1 MTKNDNFCKNFHNYD
16 AWGKCRVY
24 TSNWVDITENSGYNN
39 HIGRINPFR
48 YKGYYYDEGTGLY
61 YLQSRYYDP
70 ETGRFITIDDVSY
83 LAPDII
89 DGLKLYRSMPP
100 ALEGII
106 IAKANGVV
114 SGATFHQPSIF
125 SVVFS
130 DATELAGCVLQ
141 KVKKYLEEI

>member
-1 MTKNDNFCKNFHNYD
+1 MQGNVAARYNYD

-24 TSNWVDITENSGYNN
+24 TSNWVGITENSGYNN

-70 ETGRFITIDDVSY
+70 ETGKFIITDGVSY

-89 DGLKLYRSMPP
+89 DGLELYRSMPP
-100 ALEGII
+100 C
-106 IAKANGVV
+106 
-114 SGATFHQPSIF
+114 S
-125 SVVFS
+125 
-130 DATELAGCVLQ
+130 
-141 KVKKYLEEI
+141 